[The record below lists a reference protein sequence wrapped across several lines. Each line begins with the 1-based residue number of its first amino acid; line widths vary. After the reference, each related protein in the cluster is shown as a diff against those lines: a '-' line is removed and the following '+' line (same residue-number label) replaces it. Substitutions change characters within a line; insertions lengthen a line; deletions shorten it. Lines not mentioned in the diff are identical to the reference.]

1 MNIAQIMIPKVCT
14 VFLHEHNTVRQGLE
28 VMTRNGYSAIPVLD
42 EAGGYVGSVSEG
54 DFLRHVMAVGTTEL
68 RAHEQYRIASLVR
81 RDFCPPLSIEA
92 EDATVI
98 EAIMNQNFV
107 PIVDDYY
114 KGMATTVALHR
125 SQLRAVP
132 SLHALRRAYADYYA
146 GQAMVHVDPDPA
158 ESPAAKLYA
167 NAMAGRN
174 DLRIVVAG
182 SDEAF
187 TVTAL
192 FDNLGKGASGAA
204 VQNMNILLGLPE
216 TTGLL

>member
-107 PIVDDYY
+107 PLGDDR
-114 KGMATTVALHR
+114 GALCGILTR
-125 SQLRAVP
+125 RAV
-132 SLHALRRAYADYYA
+132 
-146 GQAMVHVDPDPA
+146 
-158 ESPAAKLYA
+158 
-167 NAMAGRN
+167 
-174 DLRIVVAG
+174 IVYLAR
-182 SDEAF
+182 
-187 TVTAL
+187 
-192 FDNLGKGASGAA
+192 AA
-204 VQNMNILLGLPE
+204 VR
-216 TTGLL
+216 